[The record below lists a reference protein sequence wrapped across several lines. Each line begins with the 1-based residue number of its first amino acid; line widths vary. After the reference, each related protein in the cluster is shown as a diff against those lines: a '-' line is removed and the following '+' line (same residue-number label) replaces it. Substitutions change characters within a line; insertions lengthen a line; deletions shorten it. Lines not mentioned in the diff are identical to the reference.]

1 MPASKKGKEVA
12 DNDAAG
18 DGSDGG
24 EGQSTALDSVLKA
37 ISRIEAQMSQHALAN
52 EARFRSLEQSAGF
65 VAEDEAYVSGDD
77 GEAADA
83 RALCSRSGCNRP
95 RFREGEIVHDFC
107 GQTCARAAGALEAAG
122 ADAEA
127 GIDPDRVVA
136 SQPHLYAAA
145 DAAATPVE
153 RLMENHDFRRYLDE
167 LRKTDPARAAL
178 ADDLLQ
184 VLQSI
189 EVTLSEASGYN
200 QHAVVRALAPINQ
213 QMERIVDAHV
223 IFPAHYGGSKAH
235 KYGHVARR
243 AFADDDSLPNM
254 FLGEGART
262 LGGERLRKEFEQCCS
277 TLKKFALEGAKDKDK
292 DGSPRGARGGRGGG
306 RQQKQK
312 PAQQPQQQQQQQ
324 QQQPAPPSRQPSQQQ
339 QQRGRST
346 SSRASNGGGG
356 GSGAAGGAAPR
367 V

>member
-1 MPASKKGKEVA
+1 MPAKGGKPPTGS
-12 DNDAAG
+12 DAA
-18 DGSDGG
+18 SDVG
-24 EGQSTALDSVLKA
+24 EEQPAAGIDSVMAA
-37 ISRIEAQMSQHALAN
+37 ISRLEAQMSQHALAN
-52 EARFRSLEQSAGF
+52 EARFRSLEQIAGF
-65 VAEDEAYVSGDD
+65 VAEDEAYASGDD
-77 GEAADA
+77 GEAAGA
-83 RALCSRSGCNRP
+83 GALCSRSGCNRP

-136 SQPHLYAAA
+136 SRPHLYAPA

-153 RLMENHDFRRYLDE
+153 RLMENHEFRRYLDD
-167 LRKTDPARAAL
+167 LRRTDQARAAL

-189 EVTLSEASGYN
+189 EVTLSEARGYN

-213 QMERIVDAHV
+213 QLERIVDANV
-223 IFPAHYGGSKAH
+223 IFPAAFGGSKAH
-235 KYGHVARR
+235 KFGHVARR
-243 AFADDDSLPNM
+243 AFADDDSLANM

-346 SSRASNGGGG
+346 SSRASSGGGG
-356 GSGAAGGAAPR
+356 SSGAAGGAAPR

>member
-1 MPASKKGKEVA
+1 MPAKKGKEVA
-12 DNDAAG
+12 ADNDAG
-18 DGSDGG
+18 SDGSDGG
-24 EGQSTALDSVLKA
+24 DGQSTALDAVLKA
-37 ISRIEAQMSQHALAN
+37 ISRIESQMEQHALAN
-52 EARFRSLEQSAGF
+52 EARFRSLEQHAGLG
-65 VAEDEAYVSGDD
+65 AEDEAQDGSDD
-77 GEAADA
+77 GEAAGA
-83 RALCSRSGCNRP
+83 GALCSRSGCNRP

-136 SQPHLYAAA
+136 SRPHLYAPA

-153 RLMENHDFRRYLDE
+153 RLMENHEFRRYLDD
-167 LRKTDPARAAL
+167 LRRTDQARAAL

-189 EVTLSEASGYN
+189 EVTLSEARGYN

-213 QMERIVDAHV
+213 QLERIVDANV
-223 IFPAHYGGSKAH
+223 IFPAAFGGSKAH

-243 AFADDDSLPNM
+243 VFADDDSLANM

-356 GSGAAGGAAPR
+356 SSGAAGGAAPR